1 MSKSNGLI
9 TANKTILLLMF
20 FLLAGLLFWAYSQI
34 ETSIKEVD
42 KGYQGEAVTNNY
54 LAAEYFLRRMGQS
67 AEKISLFIE
76 ANKPLGVNDTL
87 LVPSNRI
94 AIDRGHSEELVE
106 WVMGGGHLII
116 TGAAQADTQGSR
128 DYILDDLGISV
139 RRAEFDE
146 DEDGEGEGEGE
157 GEDSFDGLPVNIDT
171 LDEDNFWQVNF
182 DRYKELVLPG
192 DFTTDL
198 TAGVVA
204 PEITYETVWSIVDND
219 RVYAVQLKLGQGHLT
234 VLTDMLMFQNY
245 NIEQYDHAA
254 FLYSLTN
261 VQAGFSEPG
270 IFYYSLY
277 EEQISL
283 IQWLWDNAWTLVVSL
298 LVAIISGLWMII
310 PRFGPVIHIT
320 EPIRRRFLDHLAA
333 SGNYHWRQGNYSHLL
348 NEVRKQLS
356 NHALLKYPEWSSL
369 SRNDQLHHF
378 ADLSQLESTAIE
390 NALFDTNVEHVNDF
404 VNKIKILEKL
414 RKSL

>member
-1 MSKSNGLI
+1 MGSNNSI
-9 TANKTILLLMF
+9 TTTTNKIILLLLF
-20 FLLAGLLFWAYSQI
+20 FLLAGLVSWAYSQL
-34 ETSIKEVD
+34 ETRIKEVD
-42 KGYQGEAVTNNY
+42 EGFQGEALTNEY
-54 LAAEYFLRRMGQS
+54 LAAEYFLRSMGQS
-67 AEKISLFIE
+67 AEKISLFVE
-76 ANKPLGVNDTL
+76 VNKPLGVNDTL

-106 WVMGGGHLII
+106 WVMEGGHLII
-116 TGAAQADTQGSR
+116 TGAAIQSDTPGHR

-139 RRAEFDE
+139 RRVEFDE
-146 DEDGEGEGEGE
+146 GENEDETF
-157 GEDSFDGLPVNIDT
+157 FDGQPVNVDI
-171 LDEDNFWQVNF
+171 LDEDNFWQVSFN
-182 DRYKELVLPG
+182 RSKELSLAN

-204 PEITYETVWSIVDND
+204 PEITYETVWSIADND

-234 VLTDMLMFQNY
+234 VLSDMSMFN
-245 NIEQYDHAA
+245 NDSIDNYDHAA
-254 FLYSLTN
+254 FLYSLTS
-261 VQAGFSEPG
+261 VQAGFSEPS

-283 IQWLWDNAWTLVVSL
+283 IQWLWNNAWTLVVSL
-298 LVAIISGLWMII
+298 LIAIISGLWMIV
-310 PRFGPVIHIT
+310 PRFGPMIHID

-333 SGNYHWRQGNYSHLL
+333 SGNYHWRQGNYFHLL

-369 SRNDQLHHF
+369 SKNDQLHHF
-378 ADLSQLESTAIE
+378 ADLSQLEPAAIE

>member
-1 MSKSNGLI
+1 MGNSNSI
-9 TANKTILLLMF
+9 TTTNKIILLLLF
-20 FLLAGLLFWAYSQI
+20 FLLAGLVAWGYSQI
-34 ETSIKEVD
+34 EIRTEEVD
-42 KGYQGEAVTNNY
+42 EGFQGEALTNEY
-54 LAAEYFLRRMGQS
+54 LAAEYFLRSMGQT
-67 AEKISLFIE
+67 AERISLFIE
-76 ANKPLGVNDTL
+76 TGKPLGVNDTL

-94 AIDRGHSEELVE
+94 AIDRRHSEELVE
-106 WVMGGGHLII
+106 WVMEGGHLII
-116 TGAAQADTQGSR
+116 TGAATQSDTPGRR

-139 RRAEFDE
+139 MRVELDE
-146 DEDGEGEGEGE
+146 DEDDEEN
-157 GEDSFDGLPVNIDT
+157 FDDLPADLDM

-182 DRYKELVLPG
+182 NRFKELRLAN

-204 PEITYETVWSIVDND
+204 PQITYETVWSVVDNG
-219 RVYAVQLKLGQGHLT
+219 RVYAVQLKLGQGHIT
-234 VLTDMLMFQNY
+234 VLSDMSMFNNV
-245 NIEQYDHAA
+245 NIDHYDHAA

-270 IFYYSLY
+270 TFYYSLY

-298 LVAIISGLWMII
+298 LIAIVSGLWMII
-310 PRFGPVIHIT
+310 PRFGPVININ

-333 SGNYHWRQGNYSHLL
+333 SGNYHWRQGNYAHLL

-356 NHALLKYPEWSSL
+356 NYALLKYPEWRSL
-369 SRNDQLHHF
+369 SKNDQLHHF
-378 ADLSQLESTAIE
+378 AELTQLEVAVVE
-390 NALFDTNVEHVNDF
+390 NALFDTTVEHVNDF